1 MNFAIMNF
9 LVSHNVLSAKQY
21 GFRRRLG
28 TADVLTLLHHLC
40 RRAAGSGVLAHVLA
54 IDIAGAFDKVS
65 HKGVIYKAAV
75 YGLRGPL
82 LT

>member
-9 LVSHNVLSAKQY
+9 LDRHNVLSAKQY

-40 RRAAGSGVLAHVLA
+40 RRAASSGVSDHVLA
-54 IDIAGAFDKVS
+54 IDIAG
-65 HKGVIYKAAV
+65 
-75 YGLRGPL
+75 
-82 LT
+82 